1 MTDKVGDKLSSLIE
15 EFRNLIDIN
24 KSRKMR
30 HLKARHFTKAEFETI
45 DQLLSEIENLID
57 NLDSK
62 SNITEQTN
70 EDIENPPYSMNEK
83 EMIHIDQ
90 TLLNLG
96 MSKNGGYSKKQRE
109 ALGLNPAWPPVLGD
123 IENLIGSR
131 ISKEKRDLFL
141 SLKNMHLKVK
151 KKKENVSKDSKKK
164 RRKSKRKYSKK
175 FQEEAIN
182 LIKEGYSASE
192 VSTILGVNKETV
204 RNWTKRRGIPT
215 RSNKYPVS
223 LQNDVLDLA
232 REGKSNTE
240 ISKLTGV
247 STTTVVN
254 WKKEFQKEG
263 F

>member
-1 MTDKVGDKLSSLIE
+1 M
-15 EFRNLIDIN
+15 
-24 KSRKMR
+24 
-30 HLKARHFTKAEFETI
+30 
-45 DQLLSEIENLID
+45 D

-70 EDIENPPYSMNEK
+70 VDIDNPPYPVNKK
-83 EMIHIDQ
+83 EMYHIDQ
-90 TLLNLG
+90 TFLNLG
-96 MSKNGGYSKKQRE
+96 ISKNGGYSKKQRE
-109 ALGLNPAWPPVLGD
+109 ALGLNPAWPPELGD
-123 IENLIGSR
+123 IESLIGSR
-131 ISKEKRDLFL
+131 ISKEKGDLFL
-141 SLKNMHLKVK
+141 SLKDMHLKIKNK
-151 KKKENVSKDSKKK
+151 KKNVSKNSKKK
-164 RRKSKRKYSKK
+164 RRKKKSKYSKK
-175 FQEEAIN
+175 FQDEAIN

-204 RNWTKRRGIPT
+204 ELDKKRGIPT

-247 STTTVVN
+247 STTTVSN